1 VQRVPAVRESEQL
14 AQFKQ
19 QRSDYT
25 ATEYQKPI
33 RGRIAIWKKRLT
45 GG

>member
-1 VQRVPAVRESEQL
+1 MASEVERT
-14 AQFKQ
+14 KQ
-19 QRSDYT
+19 T

-33 RGRIAIWKKRLT
+33 RGRLAIWKKKVS